1 MHKSLRVFLSKGVMR
16 PLSAIANKILSV
28 KQSLVPWDSE
38 GRTSS
43 AGCKDRKSM
52 RISRSDRVKTSSL
65 ADVEADDIVRLAQLA
80 LVPVDDFSSRVSAL
94 NTLSTC
100 SKEK

>member
-1 MHKSLRVFLSKGVMR
+1 MRVFMSKGVMR

-52 RISRSDRVKTSSL
+52 RISRSDRVKTSL

>member
-1 MHKSLRVFLSKGVMR
+1 
-16 PLSAIANKILSV
+16 
-28 KQSLVPWDSE
+28 
-38 GRTSS
+38 
-43 AGCKDRKSM
+43 M
-52 RISRSDRVKTSSL
+52 RISRSDRVKTSL